1 MKVGLVVEPV
11 LTHAW
16 HEAVLGCCGRGG
28 AVVDVGGNYGWFSL
42 FSLALGC
49 RVTVFEPVLG
59 LGLALNPGFATRAT
73 VHPLLVH
80 DGPPKNFSIRAMVG
94 ENGALKLGNKWVIT
108 REVQRRSTRLDDVV
122 DGQDEADVEGYEPQ
136 AIRMLT
142 ALFALGYSARQ
153 IAQPYLT
160 KSRELPTRPWHMAP
174 GPWAAESLRTF
185 PSKTAYHA
193 YHRLRTR
200 PEVVAAARSGGGS
213 AADSVPSAGVWE
225 AAAALVD
232 VTIRADISQY
242 STNFMFRLDAP
253 NMTGAPK
260 LKLLAEQLVSERHR
274 ARPIRAT
281 RMDPEAAGFDV
292 TDWPA
297 LACKWERSS
306 E

>member
-1 MKVGLVVEPV
+1 
-11 LTHAW
+11 
-16 HEAVLGCCGRGG
+16 
-28 AVVDVGGNYGWFSL
+28 
-42 FSLALGC
+42 
-49 RVTVFEPVLG
+49 
-59 LGLALNPGFATRAT
+59 
-73 VHPLLVH
+73 
-80 DGPPKNFSIRAMVG
+80 
-94 ENGALKLGNKWVIT
+94 
-108 REVQRRSTRLDDVV
+108 
-122 DGQDEADVEGYEPQ
+122 
-136 AIRMLT
+136 MLT

-200 PEVVAAARSGGGS
+200 PEVVAAGAIAARSGGGS
-213 AADSVPSAGVWE
+213 AADSMPSAGVWE

-260 LKLLAEQLVSERHR
+260 LKLEPRTRAKVSRSSSAPPTRSSARLLAEQLVSERHR